1 MKREKLF
8 EHVREVG
15 PYLQQQLQTL
25 RDIPIVSDVR
35 GIGLMG
41 CVECRLT
48 QGEDD
53 LVMDYEIGNRIDKH
67 CQSMGL
73 IVRPLINMCVLSPP
87 LIITRDQIDQMVAI
101 LRRGVEMAMR
111 D

>member
-1 MKREKLF
+1 
-8 EHVREVG
+8 
-15 PYLQQQLQTL
+15 
-25 RDIPIVSDVR
+25 
-35 GIGLMG
+35 MG

-53 LVMDYEIGNRIDKH
+53 LAMDYEIGNRIDKH

-87 LIITRDQIDQMVAI
+87 LIITRDQINQMVTI
-101 LRRGVEMAMR
+101 LRRGVEMAMQ
-111 D
+111 DCKK